1 MFDKKTTKV
10 SCITTIHGQRL
21 ILVDVK
27 ELPQTLTAE
36 VVLLLQ
42 LEPTPEEIKLILS
55 PMFDLPGKLGGPH
68 TINLNSIVA
77 WHTMSKAFQEEL
89 IDVAQGV
96 YNQRVTDMSGIILAP
111 AGAENN
117 IKQFKLPM
125 KK

>member
-1 MFDKKTTKV
+1 MFNETTKV

-21 ILVDVK
+21 ILVGVK
-27 ELPQTLTAE
+27 ELPQSLTAE

-42 LEPTPEEIKLILS
+42 LDPTAEEMRLILS

-89 IDVAQGV
+89 IAVAQGV
-96 YNQRVTDMSGIILAP
+96 YNQRVADMSGIILAP

-117 IKQFKLPM
+117 IKQFKPPV
-125 KK
+125 KR

>member
-27 ELPQTLTAE
+27 ALPQTMTAE
-36 VVLLLQ
+36 VVLFLQ
-42 LEPTPEEIKLILS
+42 IDPSAEELRLVLS

-77 WHTMSKAFQEEL
+77 WHTMSQSFKEEL
-89 IDVAQGV
+89 IEVAQGV
-96 YNQRVTDMSGIILAP
+96 YNQRVQDMTGIILAP
-111 AGAENN
+111 AGAMNN
-117 IKQFKLPM
+117 IKQFNPPA

>member
-68 TINLNSIVA
+68 TINLSSIVA
-77 WHTMSKAFQEEL
+77 WHTISTTFKEEL
-89 IDVAQGV
+89 IDVAQEV
-96 YNQRVTDMSGIILAP
+96 YNQRVQNMTGIILAP
-111 AGAENN
+111 AGVENN

-125 KK
+125 KR